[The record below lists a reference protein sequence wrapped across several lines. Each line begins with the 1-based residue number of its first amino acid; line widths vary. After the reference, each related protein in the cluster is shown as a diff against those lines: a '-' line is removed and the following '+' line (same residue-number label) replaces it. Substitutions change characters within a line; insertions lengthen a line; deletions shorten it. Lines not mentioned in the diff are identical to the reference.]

1 MARTTRRVN
10 NGVPVERGD
19 TWRVLERVGRALGEA
34 AGTGPE
40 DDPWLGAQRRGDARG
55 IESLTSGCFV
65 PNIDC
70 MRTTLSLDE
79 DVAAKL
85 QEETRRRRT
94 SFKAVVNDCLRR
106 GFEAPS
112 EAELAS
118 PFPVEPRRMGLRAG
132 LDLDDVGGLLDFLDG
147 PVRR

>member
-1 MARTTRRVN
+1 
-10 NGVPVERGD
+10 
-19 TWRVLERVGRALGEA
+19 
-34 AGTGPE
+34 
-40 DDPWLGAQRRGDARG
+40 
-55 IESLTSGCFV
+55 
-65 PNIDC
+65 

-85 QEETRRRRT
+85 QEETQRSRT

-106 GFEAPS
+106 GLEAPS

-118 PFPVEPRRMGLRAG
+118 PFSVEPQRMGLRAG
-132 LDLDDVGGLLDFLDG
+132 MDLDDVGGLLDFLDR

>member
-1 MARTTRRVN
+1 
-10 NGVPVERGD
+10 
-19 TWRVLERVGRALGEA
+19 
-34 AGTGPE
+34 
-40 DDPWLGAQRRGDARG
+40 
-55 IESLTSGCFV
+55 
-65 PNIDC
+65 

-106 GFEAPS
+106 GLEAPS
-112 EAELAS
+112 AAELAS

-132 LDLDDVGGLLDFLDG
+132 LDLDDVAGLLDRDFTRFPG
-147 PVRR
+147 VEVVNPVEAAGEGRRD